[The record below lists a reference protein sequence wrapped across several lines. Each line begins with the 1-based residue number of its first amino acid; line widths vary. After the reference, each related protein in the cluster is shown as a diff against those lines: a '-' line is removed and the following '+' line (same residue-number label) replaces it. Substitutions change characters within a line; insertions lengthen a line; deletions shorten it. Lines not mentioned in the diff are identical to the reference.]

1 MTSSEYFY
9 EGTPYSLD
17 GNYGNFIGY
26 RLPVS
31 QIGTSLRPDTA
42 AQIVEAT
49 NILNQGFK
57 QIEVGAINSQILDQ
71 IPKQHFKEINRL
83 TKLTGAK
90 ASLHAPIQDIEAS
103 GILGEGGGGGRFS
116 ELNRE
121 IVERK
126 LKDTIDK
133 AHEMN
138 PDIATPVTI
147 HSANM
152 AGTQYIRGDVEKGE
166 EKFKEHELVAVN
178 QETGEVNRVFREEL
192 RAYPEAIATTGKPRK
207 YSPSEQL
214 ETANNSQWIN
224 RVNELAS
231 FKKTTDEIISG
242 FSSQPVIVNA
252 IAREKTGEPVNLSR
266 EEANYVNQQISKADI
281 FLQNTETSFRAMFE
295 QAYKYSDDNTK
306 KELKKLAE
314 DWTKN
319 ISNYRSEDF
328 AKNFIGK
335 PLSAQAEMVQLR
347 SNILD
352 HALVKLDQIYDDPTN
367 KRKSPQVFKPVEEF
381 AMEKSAETFAN
392 VALHS
397 YNKYHDKAPIVSIE
411 NLYTGMAF
419 SKPEEFKKL
428 VHTAR
433 DKFVEKAVKSG
444 MNESEARRA
453 AEQVIGVTWDV
464 GHLNMLRKQG
474 FKEEDLIEA
483 TKLLGKDIKHVH
495 LTDNFGY
502 NDSHLAPGMGNVP
515 IKKHLEA
522 LEKAGVLGKNSD
534 TMVINEIGGFINQFK
549 QSPFPYMLEAFGAPV
564 SVGGGYWNQAVWN
577 TSGGYQ
583 QFPSALFPDYHF
595 QNYGG
600 LGFSSVPRELGG
612 QMSSERSRFSGAQ
625 NS

>member
-1 MTSSEYFY
+1 MVSYENFY
-9 EGTPYSLD
+9 EGTPYSLE
-17 GNYGNFIGY
+17 GGYGGFIGY

-90 ASLHAPIQDIEAS
+90 ASMHAPIQDIEAS
-103 GILGEGGGGGRFS
+103 GILGEGGGGSRFS

-152 AGTQYIRGDVEKGE
+152 PGTQYIRGDIEKGE
-166 EKFKEHELVAVN
+166 AKFKEHELVAIN

-192 RAYPEAIATTGKPRK
+192 RFYPETIATTGKPEL
-207 YSPSEQL
+207 YSPSRQL
-214 ETANNSQWIN
+214 KVANDSQWIN

-231 FKKTTDEIISG
+231 FKKNTDEIIEG
-242 FSSQPVIVNA
+242 FSSQPAIVNA
-252 IAREKTGEPVNLSR
+252 IAREKTGEPINLSKN
-266 EEANYVNQQISKADI
+266 EENYIGQQISKADI

-295 QAYKYSDDNTK
+295 QAYKYSDEDTK

-314 DWTKN
+314 EWIEN
-319 ISNYRSEDF
+319 LRGYRSEDF
-328 AKNFIGK
+328 AKNFIGQ
-335 PLSAQAEMVQLR
+335 PLSAQTEIIQLR
-347 SNILD
+347 SNVLD
-352 HALVKLDQIYDDPTN
+352 NALVKLDHIYDDPTK
-367 KRKSPQVFKPVEEF
+367 KRDAPQVFKPVEEF
-381 AMEKSAETFAN
+381 AIENSAKTFAN
-392 VALHS
+392 VAWHS
-397 YNKYHDKAPIVSIE
+397 YDKYKDKAPIVSIE

-419 SKPEEFKKL
+419 AKPEDFKKL

-433 DKFVEKAVKSG
+433 DKFVERAKKSG
-444 MNESEARRA
+444 MGEEEARRA

-474 FKEEDLIEA
+474 FKEEDLVEA
-483 TKLLGKDIKHVH
+483 TKLLGKDIRHVH

-502 NDSHLAPGMGNVP
+502 SDSHLAPGMGNVP

-534 TMVINEIGGFINQFK
+534 TMVINEIGGFVNQFK
-549 QSPFPYMLEAFGAPV
+549 QSPFPYMLEAFGSPV
-564 SVGGGYWNQAVWN
+564 VAGGGYWNQAVW
-577 TSGGYQ
+577 SGGNYM

-595 QNYGG
+595 QSYGG